1 MKKLIPIA
9 LSAALLLSGCGQ
21 TADPAHAPAQTAAST
36 VTTAEAAASSKTT
49 PDGVDKA
56 ETVYVKANAS
66 GTVTETTV
74 EATLKAQEGTTISDV
89 ADLQDITNKEG
100 DEEYI
105 TGADHT
111 LLWQNHGTSITYEG
125 RSDASLPVSIGVTYY
140 LDGQEISPDALAG
153 RSGRVRIRFDYTNQT
168 CQTMRIDGQEY
179 TVRVPFTAITAL
191 ILDGTRFTNIAPENG
206 KAIDLDGQT
215 AVLGMAMPGLADSL
229 HLNEFEPLKDTE
241 IPDYFEVSADVTDF
255 ALDFTA
261 TILTPSAL
269 NDLDLSDTNDLDELS
284 DALNSLTDAT
294 DEIADGAGDLAD
306 GIQSYYDG
314 FHTYA
319 DGVQS
324 VNEGAKALADGLSQ
338 LYDNGQTL
346 LTGIQALRDGLNTI
360 SNSVHEMNGDSTD
373 SSQEDMQAKLN
384 EALAP
389 AIADYGAT
397 LVTDVCNDADMQAAL
412 QALTQ
417 DQQDALN
424 AAFQKALGSAVAKD
438 TPALAGNVAATVSE
452 LLMQS
457 VTSGFAQLSTGLD
470 QLASGSDELAQGA
483 DAYIKAVGQASQGAD
498 ALAKGSAELDDASAA
513 LYSGLAELHDGAEAL
528 HNGAQEFSDKVED
541 ELSDDLG
548 SGLQDVVRRLKAVQ
562 QAGKAYQSFAGL
574 ADGMT
579 GNVKFIVETA
589 EIQ

>member
-21 TADPAHAPAQTAAST
+21 TAGSAPAPAQTAAST

-56 ETVYVKANAS
+56 ETVYAKANAN

-74 EATLKAQEGTTISDV
+74 EATLKAREGATIADA

-168 CQTMRIDGQEY
+168 HQTVRIDGQEY

-191 ILDGTRFTNIAPENG
+191 ILDGTRFTNIASENG
-206 KAIDLDGQT
+206 KAMDLDGQT

-324 VNEGAKALADGLSQ
+324 VNEGAEALADGLSQ

-346 LTGIQALRDGLNTI
+346 LTGIQALRDGLSTI
-360 SNSVHEMNGDSTD
+360 SSSVHEMNGDSAD
-373 SSQEDMQAKLN
+373 SSQKDMQAKLN

-412 QALTQ
+412 QDLTQ
-417 DQQDALN
+417 SQQDALN
-424 AAFQKALGSAVAKD
+424 AALQNALGKAVDKD
-438 TPALAGNVAATVSE
+438 TPALAGNVAATVSD

-498 ALAKGSAELDDASAA
+498 VLAKGSAELDDASAA

-548 SGLQDVVRRLKAVQ
+548 SGLQDVVRRLKAMQ

>member
-21 TADPAHAPAQTAAST
+21 TADPAPAPAQTAAST

-56 ETVYVKANAS
+56 ETVYAKANAN

-74 EATLKAQEGTTISDV
+74 EATLKAREGATISDV

-168 CQTMRIDGQEY
+168 HQTVRIDGQEY

-206 KAIDLDGQT
+206 KAMDLDGQT

-294 DEIADGAGDLAD
+294 DEIAGGAGDLAD

-324 VNEGAKALADGLSQ
+324 VNEGAETLADGLSQ

-397 LVTDVCNDADMQAAL
+397 LVTDVCNDADMKAAL
-412 QALTQ
+412 QTLTQ
-417 DQQDALN
+417 SQQDALN
-424 AAFQKALGSAVAKD
+424 EALQKALGSAVAKD
-438 TPALAGNVAATVSE
+438 TPALVGNVAATVSD

-457 VTSGFAQLSTGLD
+457 VTSSFAQLSTGLD
-470 QLASGSDELAQGA
+470 KLASGSDELAQGA

-528 HNGAQEFSDKVED
+528 HNGVQEFSDKVED

-548 SGLQDVVRRLKAVQ
+548 SGLQDVVRRLKAMQ

-574 ADGMT
+574 TDGMT